1 MDEDAF
7 RALFDAT
14 ARPLRA
20 YIRRVLADAAA
31 ADDVLQ
37 ETYIRVLQRPDTVG
51 PPFLWKVA
59 TNIIRDRWRR
69 DRREREGL
77 RRLAAEPPA
86 GAPAGPGERVQ
97 RVLAQL
103 KPQARA
109 LLWLA
114 YVEGRTHAEIGEILG
129 LRAASVRVLLFRA
142 RRAASRLLR
151 QEGVETI
158 PLTSSFVGR
167 DGVGGDE

>member
-7 RALFDAT
+7 RALFEAT

-20 YIRRVLADAAA
+20 YIRRVTGDAAA

-37 ETYIRVLQRPDTVG
+37 ETYIRILLRPEAVG
-51 PPFLWKVA
+51 APYLWRVA

-69 DRREREGL
+69 SRREREGL
-77 RRLAAEPPA
+77 RRLAQQPA
-86 GAPAGPGERVQ
+86 AAVPSPGER
-97 RVLAQL
+97 RVERALARL

-114 YVEGRTHAEIGEILG
+114 HVEDRSHAEIGEILG
-129 LRAASVRVLLFRA
+129 LRPASVRVLLFRA
-142 RRAASRLLR
+142 RRAASKLLR
-151 QEGVETI
+151 EGDES
-158 PLTSSFVGR
+158 PLPAAVGR
-167 DGVGGDE
+167 DGVGER

>member
-7 RALFDAT
+7 RALFEAT

-20 YIRRVLADAAA
+20 YIRRVTGDAAA

-37 ETYIRVLQRPDTVG
+37 ETYLRVLRRTEAVT
-51 PPFLWKVA
+51 PPYLWRVA
-59 TNIIRDRWRR
+59 TNIIRDRWRHA
-69 DRREREGL
+69 RREREGL
-77 RRLAAEPPA
+77 RRLAAEPA
-86 GAPAGPGERVQ
+86 AGPPAAGGDRVQ

-114 YVEGRTHAEIGEILG
+114 HVEGRTHAEIGEILG
-129 LRAASVRVLLFRA
+129 LRAGSVRVLLFRA

-151 QEGVETI
+151 QEGMKGEPCATAVKTT
-158 PLTSSFVGR
+158 LS
-167 DGVGGDE
+167 